1 MPITL
6 AHTTPADGRGSNRW
20 RVMKRF
26 EEGQEYVITQDAR
39 FVSIARVVRRDGD
52 LATFAFHLAGKTRR
66 FSSRIRTVGGSR
78 IDVVVPTEYDAI
90 FAYNALRS
98 PG

>member
-1 MPITL
+1 M
-6 AHTTPADGRGSNRW
+6 GSPRW
-20 RVMKRF
+20 RVMKSF

-39 FVSIARVVRRDGD
+39 FVSIARVARRDG
-52 LATFAFHLAGKTRR
+52 AWVTFEFHLAGKTRR
-66 FSSRIRTVGGSR
+66 FSSRIRTIKSSR

-98 PG
+98 RG